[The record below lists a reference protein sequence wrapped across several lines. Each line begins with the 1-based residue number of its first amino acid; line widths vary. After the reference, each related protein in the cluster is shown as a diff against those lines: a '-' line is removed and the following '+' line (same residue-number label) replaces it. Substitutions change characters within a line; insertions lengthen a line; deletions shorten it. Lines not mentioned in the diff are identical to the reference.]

1 MNLNVIDE
9 ETLQVSDDVHYEVTM
24 LDTHHV
30 IVVDNVLKNPQLF
43 LKNVVEKLPLKINDS
58 HPDIVFPGPVGKF
71 PIQLKELDYLIGFL
85 IKKLTDFKNIDPKAI
100 ESFYQLNALYS
111 DVEVKRAS
119 IQPHVDLAMY
129 ATVLYLNPEQDMKG
143 GTSFFHHSA
152 CGMTN
157 MEHVSQ
163 PFKRTEE
170 YWGLK
175 EWTYDFKKKSTE
187 KVDCDSMLMENV
199 FEEVHFVPMKFN
211 RLIIFPSYIWHSA
224 IIKKGWYRD
233 RPRVSLSGFVPP
245 SNLGVE

>member
-100 ESFYQLNALYS
+100 ESFYQLNALYLS
-111 DVEVKRAS
+111 
-119 IQPHVDLAMY
+119 
-129 ATVLYLNPEQDMKG
+129 
-143 GTSFFHHSA
+143 
-152 CGMTN
+152 
-157 MEHVSQ
+157 
-163 PFKRTEE
+163 
-170 YWGLK
+170 
-175 EWTYDFKKKSTE
+175 
-187 KVDCDSMLMENV
+187 
-199 FEEVHFVPMKFN
+199 
-211 RLIIFPSYIWHSA
+211 LIHI
-224 IIKKGWYRD
+224 
-233 RPRVSLSGFVPP
+233 
-245 SNLGVE
+245 